1 MSSTTAPMAS
11 RGLSRG
17 FSALRHRNYRLF
29 FAGQLISVTGSW
41 MQTTAQ
47 SWLVVSLTAS
57 AFKLGLVNV
66 CQFAPVLVFG
76 LFAGV
81 VIDRVPKRTMLLS
94 TQSSS
99 AILAA
104 VLAVLD
110 GTGRVHLWHVY
121 VLGLALGIVNAFDM
135 PARQAFVVEMVGKE
149 DLTNAIALNSSI
161 FNAGRLI
168 GPAVA
173 GLLVASFGTALCFAL
188 NAISFLAV
196 IAGLFFMR
204 ITPVRVERGGTGLSR
219 LREGLAYVRATP
231 VVLMTVVMA
240 GFVATFGM
248 NFNVWVP
255 LLAKQEFAVGAD
267 GFGVLLS
274 ALGLGSLGGA
284 LALAFFG
291 RGARPGI
298 MLTTAGALGISELL
312 LAVAAGLSAP
322 LVAALVLLPV
332 MGFTMTSTM
341 AMANTT
347 VQTSTPNELRGRVLS
362 VYLTVFAGS
371 APFGALL
378 AGATANELGTAAS
391 VAIGGAVTLATAV
404 VVASRG
410 GMLSDARGR
419 VLTMRRVRTTGR
431 VLPTSSTGED

>member
-1 MSSTTAPMAS
+1 MSSTTVPLTS
-11 RGLSRG
+11 RRLPRG

-29 FAGQLISVTGSW
+29 FSGQLISVIGSW

-66 CQFAPVLVFG
+66 CQFAPVLVLG

-81 VIDRVPKRTMLLS
+81 VIDRVPKRTILLA
-94 TQSSS
+94 TQST
-99 AILAA
+99 AALLAA
-104 VLAVLD
+104 VLAILD
-110 GTGRVHLWHVY
+110 GTGHVQLWQVY
-121 VLGLALGIVNAFDM
+121 VLGLGIGVVNAFDM

-149 DLTNAIALNSSI
+149 DLSNAIALNSSI

-173 GLLVASFGTALCFAL
+173 GVLVASFGTALCFAL
-188 NAISFLAV
+188 NSLSFLAV

-204 ITPVRVERGGTGLSR
+204 ITPMRIERGGNGLSR

-231 VVLMTVVMA
+231 IVMMTVVMA

-255 LLAKQEFAVGAD
+255 LLAKHEFAAGAD

-274 ALGLGSLGGA
+274 ALGLGSLVGA

-291 RGARPGI
+291 RGARPGV
-298 MLTTAGALGISELL
+298 MLTTAAVLGISELL
-312 LAVAAGLSAP
+312 LALAAGLAAP
-322 LVAALVLLPV
+322 IVAALVLLPV
-332 MGFTMTSTM
+332 MGFAMTSTM

-378 AGATANELGTAAS
+378 AGATANAFGTAAS
-391 VAIGGAVTLATAV
+391 VAVGGVVTLATAV
-404 VVASRG
+404 VVASYG
-410 GMLSDARGR
+410 GMLSGAR
-419 VLTMRRVRTTGR
+419 RRVQMVRRGQTAGQ
-431 VLPTSSTGED
+431 VLPTTSTGED

>member
-1 MSSTTAPMAS
+1 MNVRGVLRRDRRLAARSGTPKRTECMSSTTALPTA
-11 RGLSRG
+11 RRLPRG

-29 FAGQLISVTGSW
+29 FAGQLISVIGSW
-41 MQTTAQ
+41 MQTTAL
-47 SWLVVSLTAS
+47 SWLVVSLTGS

-66 CQFAPVLVFG
+66 CQFAPVLVLG

-81 VIDRVPKRTMLLS
+81 VVDRVPKRTLLLA
-94 TQSSS
+94 TQS
-99 AILAA
+99 AAAVFAA
-104 VLAVLD
+104 VLAILD
-110 GTGRVHLWHVY
+110 GGGHVQLWHVY
-121 VLGLALGIVNAFDM
+121 VLGLGIGVVNAFDM

-168 GPAVA
+168 GPAIA
-173 GLLVASFGTALCFAL
+173 GVLVASFGTALCFAL

-196 IAGLFFMR
+196 IAGLFLMR
-204 ITPVRVERGGTGLSR
+204 ITPVRVERTGTGLSR
-219 LREGLAYVRATP
+219 LREGLAYVRSTP
-231 VVLMTVVMA
+231 IVLTTVVMA

-267 GFGVLLS
+267 GFGIMLS

-284 LALAFFG
+284 LSLAFFG
-291 RGARPGI
+291 RGARPGV
-298 MLTTAGALGISELL
+298 MLTTAAVMGIAELL
-312 LAVAAGLSAP
+312 LAIAAGLSAP
-322 LVAALVLLPV
+322 IVVALVLLPV
-332 MGFTMTSTM
+332 MGFAMTSTM

-347 VQTSTPNELRGRVLS
+347 VQTSTPNDLRGRVLS

-378 AGATANELGTAAS
+378 AGGAASQFGTATS
-391 VAIGGAVTLATAV
+391 IAIG
-404 VVASRG
+404 
-410 GMLSDARGR
+410 
-419 VLTMRRVRTTGR
+419 
-431 VLPTSSTGED
+431 

>member
-1 MSSTTAPMAS
+1 MSSTTAPLTS
-11 RGLSRG
+11 RRLPRG

-29 FAGQLISVTGSW
+29 FTGQLISVIGSW

-47 SWLVVSLTAS
+47 SWLVVSMTAS

-66 CQFAPVLVFG
+66 CQFAPVLVLG

-81 VIDRVPKRTMLLS
+81 VIDRVPKRTMLLA
-94 TQSSS
+94 TQSAA
-99 AILAA
+99 AIFAA
-104 VLAVLD
+104 LLAVLD
-110 GTGRVHLWHVY
+110 GTGHVQLWHVY
-121 VLGLALGIVNAFDM
+121 VLGLAIGVVNAFDM

-161 FNAGRLI
+161 FNMGRLI

-173 GLLVASFGTALCFAL
+173 GVLVASFGTAVCFAL
-188 NAISFLAV
+188 NAVSFLAV

-204 ITPVRVERGGTGLSR
+204 ITVVRVERSGTGLSR

-231 VVLMTVVMA
+231 TVMMTVVMA

-267 GFGVLLS
+267 GFGILLS

-284 LALAFFG
+284 LSLAFFG
-291 RGARPGI
+291 RGARPGV
-298 MLTTAGALGISELL
+298 MLTTAAALGVAELL

-322 LVAALVLLPV
+322 IVAALVLLPV
-332 MGFTMTSTM
+332 MGFAMTSTM
-341 AMANTT
+341 SMANTT

-378 AGATANELGTAAS
+378 AGGAANEFGVAAS
-391 VAIGGAVTLATAV
+391 IAIGGVVTLATAT

-410 GMLSDARGR
+410 GMLSDALGRLRLPRGGQA
-419 VLTMRRVRTTGR
+419 TGR